1 MATNN
6 EPGCGAVF
14 GFLVLGIFLL
24 TNPVGWLIGIIGVII
39 WLASQ
44 SNDNNNVSS
53 YKPTTNVKYKP
64 IQGANGL
71 QQVVPADYKSPQE
84 KADELRKKE
93 EAKIKMNRIRIEER
107 KREEEEKRKKDF
119 RKRALMETIES
130 CEAAAEE
137 LVQKH
142 KVSLHDEKRRL
153 ETQNPYGVKNESAW
167 LEEKGKG
174 FDFFY
179 KKVFQASDFYPVFID
194 ACNELRDEHGQ
205 MLYKDCRGWV
215 CQLCETAIKEVDEDQ
230 NK

>member
-6 EPGCGAVF
+6 EPGCGAAF

-64 IQGANGL
+64 IQGAKGL

-93 EAKIKMNRIRIEER
+93 EAKIKMNRIREEER

-119 RKRALMETIES
+119 RKRALMEKAVS
-130 CEAAAEE
+130 FVGSFSLGVGRRKHPRNQRAQDGME
-137 LVQKH
+137 L
-142 KVSLHDEKRRL
+142 
-153 ETQNPYGVKNESAW
+153 SA
-167 LEEKGKG
+167 
-174 FDFFY
+174 Y
-179 KKVFQASDFYPVFID
+179 
-194 ACNELRDEHGQ
+194 
-205 MLYKDCRGWV
+205 
-215 CQLCETAIKEVDEDQ
+215 
-230 NK
+230 